1 MSLDVAAVYGTHH
14 AAVLR
19 YVRRHLVGVDDAVIE
34 DLVADV
40 WERVVRSAPRYQ
52 DRGAPIV
59 AWLLGIARNL
69 LTDHYRKW
77 SPRGADDRHR
87 RRARKATVHAFGD
100 IEAFV
105 TQVGTDRHAM
115 MIDTRCAL
123 AALPERQ
130 RLVIIGRFY
139 EGRMHREM
147 GHLSTLDGSKKIQD
161 RAIVNL
167 RKALEAVA

>member
-1 MSLDVAAVYGTHH
+1 VNLDVAAIYDSHQ

-40 WERVVRSAPRYQ
+40 WERVVKSAPRYQ
-52 DRGAPIV
+52 DRGAPVV
-59 AWLLGIARNL
+59 AWLLNIARNL

-77 SPRGADDRHR
+77 APRGADRHR
-87 RRARKATVHAFGD
+87 RRARRITVHAFGD

-105 TQVGTDRHAM
+105 TQVGTDRHAA
-115 MIDTRCAL
+115 MIDTRRAL
-123 AALPERQ
+123 AMLPERQ
-130 RLVIIGRFY
+130 RLVIVGRFY
-139 EGRMHREM
+139 EGREHREM
-147 GHLSTLDGSKKIQD
+147 GHLTTLDGSKKLQD

-167 RKALEAVA
+167 RKALEAA

>member
-1 MSLDVAAVYGTHH
+1 MSLDVAAIYDSHH

-19 YVRRHLVGVDDAVIE
+19 YVRRHLVGADDAVIE

-40 WERVVRSAPRYQ
+40 WERVVRAAPRYR
-52 DRGAPIV
+52 DRGAPVV
-59 AWLLGIARNL
+59 AWLLNIARNL
-69 LTDHYRKW
+69 LTDHYR
-77 SPRGADDRHR
+77 
-87 RRARKATVHAFGD
+87 RRARRVTVHAVSD